1 MAYPQPQSVLPVK
14 NGQDYFRLTTPI
26 VSSGDIY
33 ESEVSANAIVLG
45 PDSDI
50 AHVMVSYYDPNQ
62 MVGVV
67 TSTPPNQVLGISQAV
82 ISPDRSLTGLV
93 PAVNTE
99 KYITSF
105 SQSNPRSGRVL
116 ITLEDLYDIRF
127 RPATFVAGD
136 TIAFETPNLDVI
148 MYFKGL
154 PSVVPQ
160 RSDREFNY
168 QYFSPPTGG
177 GTSSFIVVPGYGRKS
192 GFFSFA
198 NLAGV
203 ATVTVTVLGVKLQP
217 TDLGPAV
224 SLPAGAWTA
233 SLDTGAILSGGVR
246 QFKYLASSHGFWDL
260 FCVRF
265 ENYVGDAMPTTIILS
280 DKGD

>member
-50 AHVMVSYYDPNQ
+50 ARVMITYYDPNQ

-67 TSTPPNQVLGISQAV
+67 SSTPPTAVLGLSQAV

-127 RPATFVAGD
+127 RPAAFVAGD
-136 TIAFETPNLDVI
+136 KIAFETPVLDVI
-148 MYFKGL
+148 AYFKGL

-168 QYFSPPTGG
+168 QYFTVPTTPGAG
-177 GTSSFIVVPGYGRKS
+177 ASSWLVVPGYGRKS
-192 GFFSFA
+192 GFFSFN
-198 NLAGV
+198 NLDGV
-203 ATVTVTVLGVKLQP
+203 NTVTVTVLGVKLQP
-217 TDLGPAV
+217 TSLGT
-224 SLPAGAWTA
+224 PAGAWTS
-233 SLDTGAILSGGVR
+233 SLDTGALLSAGTR
-246 QFKYLASSHGFWDL
+246 QYQYLSSTDGLWDL
-260 FCVRF
+260 FCIRF
-265 ENYVGDAMPTTIILS
+265 DGYAGAAMPTTIILS
-280 DKGD
+280 DDAE